1 MDYHVKK
8 FSELTTTEFFDI
20 VKLRI
25 AVFVVEQHC
34 PYQEVD
40 DVDECAI
47 HTWLQEEADIVGYTR
62 IMDRGETVS
71 FGRVLINPTYR
82 KQGLGNKLLEET
94 LRVIEEKFPN
104 KPIIIGAQ
112 AHLSD
117 FYGAFGFEEVS
128 DVYLEDGIPHVQM
141 KK

>member
-8 FSELTTTEFFDI
+8 FSELTTKEFFDI

-71 FGRVLINPTYR
+71 FGRVLINPAYR

-117 FYGAFGFEEVS
+117 FYGAFSFEEVS